1 MVHIVA
7 DFLIYLFVRCVCEE
21 GEMCRKTSK
30 RQALDKKKKK
40 KNRGGC
46 HFRKKRIFWLINTQ
60 EKDEELCDF
69 EDDESAREQ
78 RLRGNKREE

>member
-7 DFLIYLFVRCVCEE
+7 DILIYLLYNALCV
-21 GEMCRKTSK
+21 K
-30 RQALDKKKKK
+30 RVKCAEKPQKGSHLKKKIEGLPLQKK
-40 KNRGGC
+40 TN
-46 HFRKKRIFWLINTQ
+46 ILLINTQ
-60 EKDEELCDF
+60 EKDEELRDF

>member
-1 MVHIVA
+1 VCAKRVKCAEKPQKGRH
-7 DFLIYLFVRCVCEE
+7 LI
-21 GEMCRKTSK
+21 
-30 RQALDKKKKK
+30 KKKKK